1 MDLFSDFLFFYR
13 LKQYLASSDSVFHIV
28 VAAVA
33 RLNETL
39 AIYLRAKKNSTK
51 VTDI

>member
-13 LKQYLASSDSVFHIV
+13 LKQYLASSDSVIHIV
-28 VAAVA
+28 VAAVT

-39 AIYLRAKKNSTK
+39 AIYLRAKKTQQR
-51 VTDI
+51 